1 MRQLLGGNG
10 MTQAR
15 VFRTV
20 EELRTAVGEELG
32 PTDWLEIDQRRID
45 QFAEATGDHQWIHV
59 DPQKAAGG
67 PFGTTIAHGYL
78 TLSLIPS
85 LTPRLFA
92 VEGVKMGVNYG
103 VNKVRFPSPVPV
115 GSRLRA
121 SARVAEVTEVAGGVQ
136 LVTQVTIEREDG
148 DKPVCVA
155 ETVARF
161 YL

>member
-1 MRQLLGGNG
+1 

-15 VFRTV
+15 VFTSV
-20 EELRTAVGEELG
+20 EDLRAAVGRELG
-32 PTDWLEIDQRRID
+32 PTEWLEIDQGRID
-45 QFAEATGDHQWIHV
+45 RFAEATGDHQWIHV
-59 DPQKAAGG
+59 DPPRAAAG

-85 LTPRLFA
+85 FTAGLFA
-92 VEGVKMGVNYG
+92 VEGVRMGVNYG
-103 VNKVRFPSPVPV
+103 VNKVRFPAPVPV

-136 LVTQVTIEREDG
+136 LVTLVTIEREGG